1 MSNNSLCRKIEFLK
15 KRYDNLPEQDE
26 MTNGEYYD
34 AIIAHIKE
42 ERKTE
47 IFRLKKLVD
56 ELIEKDN
63 NDDDKLLNTFSKI
76 LTDKDN

>member
-15 KRYDNLPEQDE
+15 KRYDNLPEQYE
-26 MTNGEYYD
+26 MTDGEYYD
-34 AIIAHIKE
+34 AIITHIKK
-42 ERKTE
+42 ERKAE
-47 IFRLKKLVD
+47 IFRLKKIVD

-76 LTDKDN
+76 LTDSDN